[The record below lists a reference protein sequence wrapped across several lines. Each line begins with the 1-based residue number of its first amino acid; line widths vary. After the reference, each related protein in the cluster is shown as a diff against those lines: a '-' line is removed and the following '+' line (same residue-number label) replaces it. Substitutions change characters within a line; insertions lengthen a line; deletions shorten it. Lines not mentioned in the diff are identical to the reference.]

1 MSLPP
6 SPQIHSFTGISS
18 DTIYLGT
25 HYCDEPGKEVHGERV
40 KCYAEGEINVT
51 GRYNGK

>member
-1 MSLPP
+1 MRCNEADAVRSACLK
-6 SPQIHSFTGISS
+6 GKECR
-18 DTIYLGT
+18 DR
-25 HYCDEPGKEVHGERV
+25 GKEVHGKRV